1 MGELTC
7 STKGCDNKIEYQHI
21 KEEGYYCQE
30 CAYSYLNV
38 SEFVKI
44 GSVEIIKLMIK
55 LSKNLLDK
63 VEDYAKRENLTA
75 NWREAL
81 DQHKIFYEEL
91 ENIRT
96 ELDKELKTERL
107 NILHSLQQKSTDL
120 KSKYKVA
127 IK

>member
-7 STKGCDNKIEYQHI
+7 SKKGCSHKIEYQHI
-21 KEEGYYCQE
+21 KEEGYYCQG

-44 GSVEIIKLMIK
+44 GGAEIINLMIE

-63 VEDYAKRENLTA
+63 VEDYAKKENLTN

-91 ENIRT
+91 DNIRI
-96 ELDKELKTERL
+96 ELDEAFKTERL

-120 KSKYKVA
+120 KSKYK
-127 IK
+127 IL